1 MIRPGLICLIAC
13 LFGFAGYWIVN
24 RPASRGSWFRFAY
37 PLAIIGCGIGYL
49 LNGLV
54 RVESM
59 APFLTLGLA
68 LALLAILPI
77 GADEPVATTNSITES
92 HHQEKGN
99 EGL

>member
-1 MIRPGLICLIAC
+1 MLRPGLICLIAC
-13 LFGFAGYWIVN
+13 LFGFVGYWHSN
-24 RPASRGSWFRFAY
+24 RPAARGSWFRFAY
-37 PLAIIGCGIGYL
+37 PLAIIGCGVVYVN
-49 LNGLV
+49 NGSV

-59 APFLTLGLA
+59 APFLTLGAA

-77 GADEPVATTNSITES
+77 GADEPVATTNSFTES